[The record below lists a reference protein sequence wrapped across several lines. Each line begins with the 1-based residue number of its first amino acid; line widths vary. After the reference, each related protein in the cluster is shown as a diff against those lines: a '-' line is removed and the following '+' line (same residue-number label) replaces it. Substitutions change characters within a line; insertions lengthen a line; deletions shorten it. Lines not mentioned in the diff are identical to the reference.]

1 MTKRSA
7 LAGGDF
13 GRAAGLGGDGEIPHG
28 RYLARAPC
36 GRFCWLRF
44 SWRPC
49 VASCS
54 SRKHSSR
61 RAFPFRI
68 FEGKS
73 HGRPQKNQGQSRHRK
88 AATSPGHH
96 KPANSNEPRLSS
108 RPIWQGNLRLS
119 LVSCPV
125 ALYGATSRSADISFH
140 LLNPETN
147 NRIRMIPTDPDTG
160 PVERADLVK
169 GYEISKNHYVVLSND
184 ELDAVKLETTHTIE
198 IERFVDEKEIDRL
211 YWNDP
216 YYLLPNE
223 KAGVEAYTVIREA
236 LAEAGRIALGR
247 VVMHTRERLVA
258 LEPRDKGILV
268 YTLRMA
274 DEVVPPKDAFDDI
287 PAAKPDKR
295 MIEIARKIIEQQ
307 EGDFEPD
314 KFEDRYENALRDLIR
329 RKEKGE
335 KLVTAEPVEEDNV
348 IDLME
353 ALKKSLK
360 AKGGASRPET
370 RPELSRPGDEPGCQP

>member
-1 MTKRSA
+1 MA
-7 LAGGDF
+7 
-13 GRAAGLGGDGEIPHG
+13 
-28 RYLARAPC
+28 
-36 GRFCWLRF
+36 
-44 SWRPC
+44 
-49 VASCS
+49 
-54 SRKHSSR
+54 SRKKTK
-61 RAFPFRI
+61 A
-68 FEGKS
+68 KS
-73 HGRPQKNQGQSRHRK
+73 TSHK
-88 AATSPGHH
+88 AATSRGHH
-96 KPANSNEPRLSS
+96 KPANSNEPSLSS
-108 RPIWQGNLRLS
+108 RPVWQGSLRLS

-125 ALYGATSRSADISFH
+125 ALYGATSRTADISFH

-160 PVERADLVK
+160 PVERSDLVK

-184 ELDAVKLETTHTIE
+184 ELSAVKLETTKTID
-198 IERFVDEKEIDRL
+198 IERFVDEKDIDRL

-216 YYLLPNE
+216 YYLLPND
-223 KAGVEAYTVIREA
+223 KSGVEAYTVIREA
-236 LAEAGRIALGR
+236 LAETGRIALGR

-258 LEPRDKGILV
+258 LEPRDKGLIV
-268 YTLRMA
+268 YTLRMG
-274 DEVVPPKDAFDDI
+274 DEVVQPKDAFADI
-287 PAAKPDKR
+287 PAAKPSKQ

-307 EGDFEPD
+307 EGAFEPK

-360 AKGGASRPET
+360 TKGKAAPAKTPARK
-370 RPELSRPGDEPGCQP
+370 RRAK